1 MAQRAA
7 TAAEETADS
16 SPVTSSST
24 SANAVLNFG
33 AKTDA
38 TSIFGAQTKSVFGN
52 FSGKSEDSE
61 DCVNNNNNNEEKI
74 TVDEETTIKQENEEV

>member
-61 DCVNNNNNNEEKI
+61 DCVNNNNNEEKI

>member
-16 SPVTSSST
+16 SPLTSSS
-24 SANAVLNFG
+24 SSSGAILNFG
-33 AKTDA
+33 AKAEA
-38 TSIFGAQTKSVFGN
+38 TSIFGAQTKSMFAN

-61 DCVNNNNNNEEKI
+61 DCVNNNNNEEKI
-74 TVDEETTIKQENEEV
+74 TVDEETPIKQENVEV